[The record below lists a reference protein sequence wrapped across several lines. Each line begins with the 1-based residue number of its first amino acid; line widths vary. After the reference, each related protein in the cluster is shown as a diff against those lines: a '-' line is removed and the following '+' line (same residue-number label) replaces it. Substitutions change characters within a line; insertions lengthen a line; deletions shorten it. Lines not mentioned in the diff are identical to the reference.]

1 MTDPQAVPSNSRW
14 PWSPRLR
21 RVRER
26 ARVRSRIRGSAKF
39 GAGIA
44 AALIAVFIYGALNP
58 APRQL
63 DHQDVATDISHALAS
78 LTPAPAFAQT
88 AYQAIQPSLVL
99 IVALP
104 AGSTPGASASAS
116 PGASILPEPSPSAAG
131 VSTADG
137 TQGSGVIMDK
147 SGNVM
152 TCLHVVAGASTIELT
167 FADGTTST
175 AQISTSDAATD
186 IAVLKPDHPPATIV
200 PAVFGSSRSLQ
211 VGSDAYVVGNP
222 FGLAGSISAGV
233 VSGLDRSFTL
243 AGGTQLTGLI
253 QVDAAVNP
261 GSSGGPLVNRYGQVV
276 GIVAALIN
284 PTSQGVFIGI
294 GLVVPLSAAGGAG
307 GLPLD

>member
-1 MTDPQAVPSNSRW
+1 LSSR
-14 PWSPRLR
+14 LG

-26 ARVRSRIRGSAKF
+26 ARIRSRIRGSAKF

-44 AALIAVFIYGALNP
+44 AALIAVFIYGAMNP
-58 APRQL
+58 APKPL
-63 DHQDVATDISHALAS
+63 DRQDVATAISSALAS
-78 LTPAPAFAQT
+78 VTPAPAFAQA

-99 IVALP
+99 ITALP
-104 AGSTPGASASAS
+104 AGVS
-116 PGASILPEPSPSAAG
+116 PGASTSPGAATSPGATTPPEPSPSAAG
-131 VSTADG
+131 VSAADG
-137 TQGSGVIMDK
+137 TQGSGVIIDK

-152 TCLHVVAGASTIELT
+152 TCLHVVDGASTIELT

-175 AQISTSDAATD
+175 AQISTSDVATD
-186 IAVLKPDHPPATIV
+186 IAVLKPDHLPATIV
-200 PAVFGSSRSLQ
+200 PAVMGSSRSVQ

-261 GSSGGPLVNRYGQVV
+261 GSSGGPLVNRNGQVI

-294 GLVVPLSAAGGAG
+294 GLVVPLSAAGGAA